1 MMQVTN
7 IQDLKTATIKIGDVE
22 LSGWKFEDEA
32 LSHYTL
38 VYLMNEAG
46 ETQLYTYEDTEAIKK
61 RLWTET

>member
-1 MMQVTN
+1 MN
-7 IQDLKTATIKIGDVE
+7 APDNLEAIQDLKTGTIKIGDVE

-46 ETQLYTYEDTEAIKK
+46 ETQFIYI
-61 RLWTET
+61 